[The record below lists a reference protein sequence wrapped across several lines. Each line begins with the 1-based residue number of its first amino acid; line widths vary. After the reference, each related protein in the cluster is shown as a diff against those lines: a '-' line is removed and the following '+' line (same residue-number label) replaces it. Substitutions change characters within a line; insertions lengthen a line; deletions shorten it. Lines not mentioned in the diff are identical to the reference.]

1 MISGWTSTTPV
12 SNSTDALLPGA
23 LFTPGNLTFQAA
35 DLYPSTGSTFILD
48 AVGPTDAA
56 TGVQAATTITFLSN
70 GTSGV
75 PLSAGGTLLVDA
87 TDIVQS
93 GTVRAPS
100 GSLIFGVGDPTDAAT
115 LAQFNNLRWWQPMP
129 SR

>member
-1 MISGWTSTTPV
+1 GE
-12 SNSTDALLPGA
+12 

-35 DLYPSTGSTFILD
+35 DVYPSTGSTFILD
-48 AVGPTDAA
+48 AVGPMDSA
-56 TGVQAATTITFLSN
+56 TNNPKPTTITFLAN

-87 TDIVQS
+87 TNIVQS

-100 GSLIFGVGDPTDAAT
+100 GSLIFGVGDPTDSAT
-115 LAQFNNLRWWQPMP
+115 KTQFGNLTLVATD
-129 SR
+129 SVAFTS